1 MIDLLAHDQPARVT
15 AAWAVAIVLAAATF
29 LALVQAA
36 PLDRTVAAFVA
47 AEAAATAGL
56 LLLLPRERA
65 VRPA

>member
-1 MIDLLAHDQPARVT
+1 MVDLLAHDQPARVT
-15 AAWAVAIVLAAATF
+15 AAWAAAIVLAAVTY
-29 LALVQAA
+29 LVLVQAA

-47 AEAAATAGL
+47 AEATATAGL